1 MQINILIYFKMQSPK
16 AKSEQNWSSEADQNK
31 CIYKHKDYLSIHV
44 SVYFN
49 GDYHATSTENEVKR
63 HFGYVN
69 GVFKID
75 GGTNLR
81 KLFLLWEEDVLLQN
95 IALPSAMRRNI
106 ELKIER
112 ERELTPIEKFI
123 RRNQNKKQGFFKF
136 DARTAK
142 RKKSS
147 SKLRTQPKRSRL

>member
-1 MQINILIYFKMQSPK
+1 M
-16 AKSEQNWSSEADQNK
+16 
-31 CIYKHKDYLSIHV
+31 
-44 SVYFN
+44 
-49 GDYHATSTENEVKR
+49 KR

-106 ELKIER
+106 KLKIER